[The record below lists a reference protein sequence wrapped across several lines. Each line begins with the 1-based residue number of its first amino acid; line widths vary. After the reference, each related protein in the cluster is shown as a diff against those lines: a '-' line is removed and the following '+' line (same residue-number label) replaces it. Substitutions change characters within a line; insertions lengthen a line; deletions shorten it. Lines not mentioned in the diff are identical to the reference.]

1 MRRGVLVA
9 LIAAVAVVAYLLWPS
24 SGAEQPKLVTS
35 VVERGP
41 ITASVTATGTVNPVE
56 TVQVG
61 TYVSGPIQDILAD
74 YNTPVK
80 RGQLLAKIDSR
91 PFQMKVDGA
100 EADVANAKA
109 RVAKAKADR
118 ELKST
123 NLRRSRE
130 LVAQGIVSRSE
141 FDAATSDAKQA
152 EATIALEEAGLASS
166 EAKLQDAK
174 VSLAY
179 TDIVAPVDGVVVA
192 RNVSKGQ
199 TVAAS
204 FQTPTLFLVAADLKR
219 MEVNASVSES
229 DIGGVAVGQDVAF
242 TVDAYPGQPFK
253 GRVTQVRNSPITV
266 ANVVTYEVLVAVD
279 NAELK
284 LKPGMTANVTITTA
298 TRDDA
303 IRVPTSALRF
313 RPPPDLSGA
322 AETPPPR
329 AGSTVWTVAAGDRL
343 DPVTVTTGIADERF
357 TEIVSGLEPGTRVV
371 TAIERDP
378 DAGAQRPQL
387 PTFGAGG
394 GGRRR

>member
-1 MRRGVLVA
+1 MRRVVSVAVILGIVA
-9 LIAAVAVVAYLLWPS
+9 LAYLFWPRGRS
-24 SGAEQPKLVTS
+24 EAPALVTS

-41 ITASVTATGTVNPVE
+41 LTATVTATGTVNPVE

-80 RGQLLAKIDSR
+80 RGQLLAKIDPR

-100 EADVANAKA
+100 EADVANARA
-109 RVAKAKADR
+109 RVAKARADR
-118 ELKST
+118 DLKAT
-123 NLRRSRE
+123 NLRRAQQ

-141 FDAATSDAKQA
+141 FDAASSDAKQA
-152 EATIALEEAGLASS
+152 EAQIALEEAALASS

-179 TDIVAPVDGVVVA
+179 SDIVAPVDGVVVA

-204 FQTPTLFLVAADLKR
+204 FQTPTLFLVAADLAR

-229 DIGGVAVGQDVAF
+229 DIGGVAVGQDVSF
-242 TVDAYPGQPFK
+242 TVDAYPGAPFA

-279 NAELK
+279 NAALK

-303 IRVPTSALRF
+303 VRVPTSALRF

-322 AETPPPR
+322 AEPPPAR
-329 AGSTVWTVAAGDRL
+329 SGSTVWVVGPQEKLEPVA
-343 DPVTVTTGIADERF
+343 VTTGIADERF
-357 TEIVSGLEPGTRVV
+357 TEIVSGLEPGARVV
-371 TAIERDP
+371 TAIQRDP

-387 PTFGAGG
+387 PSFGG

>member
-9 LIAAVAVVAYLLWPS
+9 LVVGVAVVAYLLWPPS
-24 SGAEQPKLVTS
+24 RGEKPKLVSS

-80 RGQLLAKIDSR
+80 RGQLLAKIDPR

-100 EADVANAKA
+100 DADVANARA

-118 ELKST
+118 ELKAT
-123 NLRRSRE
+123 NLRRSKE
-130 LVAQGIVSRSE
+130 LVSQGIVSRSE

-242 TVDAYPGQPFK
+242 TVDAYPGQPFE

-266 ANVVTYEVLVAVD
+266 ANVVTYEVLVTVD

-298 TRDDA
+298 TRNDA

-313 RPPPDLSGA
+313 RPSPNLSAA
-322 AETPPPR
+322 AETPPAR
-329 AGSTVWTVAAGDRL
+329 AGATVWVVGADGEL
-343 DPVTVTTGIADERF
+343 QPVSVTTGIADEKF
-357 TEIVSGLEPGTRVV
+357 TEILSGLEPGARVV
-371 TAIERDP
+371 TAVERNP
-378 DAGAQRPQL
+378 DVGAQRPQL
-387 PTFGAGG
+387 PTFGGG

>member
-1 MRRGVLVA
+1 MVLG
-9 LIAAVAVVAYLLWPS
+9 VAVVAYLLWPS
-24 SGAEQPKLVTS
+24 SRDETPKLVTS

-74 YNTPVK
+74 YNTSVK
-80 RGQLLAKIDSR
+80 RGQLLAKIDPR

-100 EADVANAKA
+100 EADVANARARVVKA
-109 RVAKAKADR
+109 RADR
-118 ELKST
+118 DLKAT
-123 NLRRSRE
+123 NLRRAQQLVRE
-130 LVAQGIVSRSE
+130 GIVSRSE

-152 EATIALEEAGLASS
+152 EASIALEEAGLASS
-166 EAKLQDAK
+166 EAKLQDAR

-179 TDIVAPVDGVVVA
+179 TDIVAPVDGVVVS

-204 FQTPTLFLVAADLKR
+204 FQTPTLFLVAADLQR

-229 DIGGVAVGQDVAF
+229 DIGGVAVGQDVVF
-242 TVDAYPGQPFK
+242 TVDAYPGLPFH

-279 NAELK
+279 NAELR

-298 TRDDA
+298 ERPDA
-303 IRVPTSALRF
+303 LRVPTSALRF

-322 AETPPPR
+322 AEAPPAR
-329 AGSTVWTVAAGDRL
+329 SGSTVWTVGAGDRL
-343 DPVTVTTGIADERF
+343 APVAVTTGIADERF
-357 TEIVSGLEPGTRVV
+357 TEVVSGLEPGARVV

-387 PTFGAGG
+387 PSFGG
-394 GGRRR
+394 GSPRRR

>member
-9 LIAAVAVVAYLLWPS
+9 LVVGVAVVAYLLWPPS
-24 SGAEQPKLVTS
+24 RGEKPKLVSS

-80 RGQLLAKIDSR
+80 RGQLLAKIDPR

-100 EADVANAKA
+100 DADVANARA

-118 ELKST
+118 ELKAT
-123 NLRRSRE
+123 NLRRSKE
-130 LVAQGIVSRSE
+130 LVSQGIVSRSE

-242 TVDAYPGQPFK
+242 TVDAYPGQPFE

-266 ANVVTYEVLVAVD
+266 ANVVTYEVLVTVD

-298 TRDDA
+298 TRNDA

-313 RPPPDLSGA
+313 RPSPNLSA
-322 AETPPPR
+322 AAATPPAR
-329 AGSTVWTVAAGDRL
+329 AGATVWVVGADGEL
-343 DPVTVTTGIADERF
+343 QPVSVTTGIADEKF
-357 TEIVSGLEPGTRVV
+357 TEILSGLEPGARVV
-371 TAIERDP
+371 TAVERNP
-378 DAGAQRPQL
+378 DVGAQRPQL
-387 PTFGAGG
+387 PTFGGG